1 MMALLAETVA
11 RQSLTNNKGGNAM
24 ARSTYEI
31 LDAIT
36 DVYRNWLTEQKLD
49 QTLSMDDHL
58 MSTDLTWQ
66 QRESLNSF
74 VNLWELVDDTL

>member
-1 MMALLAETVA
+1 MT
-11 RQSLTNNKGGNAM
+11 K
-24 ARSTYEI
+24 STYEI

-36 DVYRNWLTEQKLD
+36 DVYRNWLIEQKLD

-66 QRESLNSF
+66 QRETLNSF
-74 VNLWELVDDTL
+74 VNLWEVSDDTL

>member
-1 MMALLAETVA
+1 
-11 RQSLTNNKGGNAM
+11 M

-36 DVYRNWLTEQKLD
+36 DVYRNWLIEQKLD

-66 QRESLNSF
+66 QRETLNSF
-74 VNLWELVDDTL
+74 VNLWEVADDTL

>member
-1 MMALLAETVA
+1 MT
-11 RQSLTNNKGGNAM
+11 
-24 ARSTYEI
+24 RSTYEI

-36 DVYRNWLTEQKLD
+36 DVYRNWLIEQKLD

-66 QRESLNSF
+66 QRETLNSF
-74 VNLWELVDDTL
+74 VNLWEVSDDTL

>member
-1 MMALLAETVA
+1 MT
-11 RQSLTNNKGGNAM
+11 
-24 ARSTYEI
+24 RSTYEI

-36 DVYRNWLTEQKLD
+36 DVYRNWLIEQKLD

-66 QRESLNSF
+66 QRETLNSF
-74 VNLWELVDDTL
+74 VNLWEVADDTL

>member
-1 MMALLAETVA
+1 
-11 RQSLTNNKGGNAM
+11 M

-36 DVYRNWLTEQKLD
+36 DVYRNWLIEQKLD

-66 QRESLNSF
+66 QRETLNSF
-74 VNLWELVDDTL
+74 VNLWEVSDDTL

>member
-1 MMALLAETVA
+1 MT
-11 RQSLTNNKGGNAM
+11 
-24 ARSTYEI
+24 RSTYEI

-36 DVYRNWLTEQKLD
+36 DVYRNWLIEQKLD